1 MRIGGEKTF
10 GFCPRIIGKFFLPTN
25 WHESARMFPNDKMAT
40 GSVARIVTNAM
51 RGHVLWRSA
60 FQAHRSRLAYPGTAY
75 PVTIASLCTAFQADC
90 PQRNIFAHEL
100 HEWTRIV
107 AMD

>member
-1 MRIGGEKTF
+1 MCLEGTTPQDLHIKHHHRRT
-10 GFCPRIIGKFFLPTN
+10 
-25 WHESARMFPNDKMAT
+25 
-40 GSVARIVTNAM
+40 
-51 RGHVLWRSA
+51 A
-60 FQAHRSRLAYPGTAY
+60 FQAESSQQPPPGTAY